1 MDYTYKYMNP
11 QLTERVSHLY
21 DITYK
26 KPNLPTFYSKI
37 LYNEYT
43 QMLEELEKNLM
54 KINKFNFIINNI
66 PKKAMEQNSKKN
78 VKITYSNMRETLS
91 QFGKV
96 QKIEIYHGTVYVQFI
111 TFQQAFST
119 HELINN
125 MQLGENIIK
134 TKVI

>member
-1 MDYTYKYMNP
+1 MNP
-11 QLTERVSHLY
+11 QLTDRVSHFY

-26 KPNLPTFYSKI
+26 KPDLPTFYSKI
-37 LYNEYT
+37 SYSAYT
-43 QMLEELEKNLM
+43 RMLEELENELM
-54 KINKFNFIINNI
+54 KINEFNFIIKNI
-66 PKKAMEQNSKKN
+66 PKKAMEQDSRKN
-78 VKITYSNMRETLS
+78 VKITYSNMRETLN

-96 QKIEIYHGTVYVQFI
+96 QKIDIYHGTVCVKFR
-111 TFQQAFST
+111 TSQQACGT